1 MGCAMADKTN
11 LITSG
16 GVVTHM
22 GTNQELAIDSDTLLQ
37 MVNEARKECGEK
49 PIRNNDFIARIKNEL
64 EGEDYEIFVVQHLN
78 NTTSGK
84 AVMRVSQAIRV
95 VARSKVVL
103 RSLT

>member
-1 MGCAMADKTN
+1 MADKTN

-49 PIRNNDFIARIKNEL
+49 PVRNNDFIARIKHEL
-64 EGEDYEIFVVQHLN
+64 DGETYEIFIVQNVN
-78 NTTSGK
+78 NTTSEK
-84 AVMRVSQAIRV
+84 AVIRVSQAIRV